1 MKNFLKW
8 LFLILAIVAVA
19 GVFAWAVTQ
28 LMPDTPELSDPP
40 FEEDGYSVAFDDSE
54 NGILEVTLPASGEVR
69 FNVSGTE
76 SYTVKIVSNIR
87 DMDEDSVLLNYYTI
101 NDGVFVFAGDNYTD
115 DFMLNEYDG
124 YFIIACEPG
133 YYDLE
138 TLLCRKHGVGDISFY
153 RPVTDEY
160 IFKMIITSAEGE
172 EFIVLL
178 NQA

>member
-8 LFLILAIVAVA
+8 LFLILAIVAVS
-19 GVFAWAVTQ
+19 GVFVWAVSL
-28 LMPDTPELSDPP
+28 LMPDTSGPSDPP
-40 FEEDGYSVAFDDSE
+40 FEESGYSVAFDDSE

-76 SYTVKIVSNIR
+76 SYTVEIVSNIR
-87 DMDEDSVLLNYYTI
+87 DMDDDSVLLNYYII
-101 NDGVFVFAGDNYTD
+101 NGDVCIFAGDDYTD

-124 YFIIACEPG
+124 YFVIACEPG
-133 YYDLE
+133 YYELE
-138 TLLCRKHGVGDISFY
+138 TLLCRKYGVGNVSFY

-160 IFKMIITSAEGE
+160 IYKMIITSAEGE
-172 EFIVLL
+172 EFTVLL

>member
-28 LMPDTPELSDPP
+28 LMPDTPEPSDPP

-69 FNVSGTE
+69 FNVSGTK
-76 SYTVKIVSNIR
+76 SYTVEVVSNIN
-87 DMDEDSVLLNYYTI
+87 DKDGSVLLNYYTI
-101 NDGVFVFAGDNYTD
+101 NGSVCIFAADDYTD
-115 DFMLNEYDG
+115 DFMLNEYEG

-160 IFKMIITSAEGE
+160 IYKMIITSAEGE